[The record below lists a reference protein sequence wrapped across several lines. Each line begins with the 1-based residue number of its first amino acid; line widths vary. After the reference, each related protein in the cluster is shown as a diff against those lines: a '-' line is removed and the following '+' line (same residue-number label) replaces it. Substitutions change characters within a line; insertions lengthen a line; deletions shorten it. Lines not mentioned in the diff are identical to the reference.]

1 MSCGDSGVVGM
12 VPGLI
17 GILEVLINILCFIIE
32 FYKAME
38 ALKIIIGIEGILI
51 NEMLIYDGKRAK
63 FKNIK
68 LRNRQK

>member
-1 MSCGDSGVVGM
+1 
-12 VPGLI
+12 
-17 GILEVLINILCFIIE
+17 
-32 FYKAME
+32 ME